1 MTVSTLREW
10 LDSLVTRDHQ
20 TVTVADELITIGTFS
35 LLTGL
40 SITTL
45 RHYDDIGLLRPADV
59 DPRSGYRRYALEQA
73 DRGHRVRM
81 LRSVE
86 MSPEDIA
93 AVLDNDEHTARSVMA
108 RHRDVLEDRGA
119 QLAQLVGRLNGYIE
133 EGLKV
138 QAAKDI
144 RIVAINIG
152 VPSEEALQKARGF
165 WEAVLGVKMENW
177 GGPSWQVLLGPDG
190 AQGMLNIRVRSEDE
204 PHHSHTAAF
213 GISVPDLQETAK
225 RALAAGG
232 KEHYPRTDGM
242 DMPSHTLIED
252 PVGNRVVFWQA

>member
-1 MTVSTLREW
+1 
-10 LDSLVTRDHQ
+10 VT
-20 TVTVADELITIGTFS
+20 DELITIGTFS

-45 RHYDDIGLLRPADV
+45 RHYDDIGLLHPTDV
-59 DPRSGYRRYALEQA
+59 HPRTGYRRYAIDLA
-73 DRGHRVRM
+73 DRAHRIRM

-86 MSPEDIA
+86 MSPEDMEL
-93 AVLDNDEHTARSVMA
+93 VLDGDEDTAGAVMA
-108 RHRDVLEDRGA
+108 RHRDALADRGTH
-119 QLAQLVGRLNGYIE
+119 LAQLVGRLNDYIE

-144 RIVAINIG
+144 RIIAINIG
-152 VPSEEALQKARGF
+152 VPSEEALHKARTF
-165 WEAVLGVKMENW
+165 WEAVLGVKLENW

-190 AQGMLNIRVRSEDE
+190 AQGMLNIRIRSADE
-204 PHHSHTAAF
+204 AHHAHTSAF
-213 GISVPDLQETAK
+213 GISVPDLQVTAK
-225 RALAAGG
+225 RAIAAGG
-232 KEHYPRTDGM
+232 KEHYPPTEGE

>member
-1 MTVSTLREW
+1 MTYEF
-10 LDSLVTRDHQ
+10 
-20 TVTVADELITIGTFS
+20 ITIGTFS

-59 DPRSGYRRYALEQA
+59 DPRTGYRRYAIDQA
-73 DRGHRVRM
+73 DRGHRIRM

-86 MSPEDIA
+86 ISPEDIA
-93 AVLDNDEHTARSVMA
+93 LVLDGDDDTARLVME
-108 RHRDVLEDRGA
+108 RHRDVLANRGT
-119 QLAQLVGRLNGYIE
+119 QLTQLMGRVNDYIE
-133 EGLKV
+133 EGLNV

-152 VPSEEALQKARGF
+152 VPSEEALQKARTF
-165 WEAVLGVKMENW
+165 WEAVLGVKLENW
-177 GGPSWQVLLGPDG
+177 GGQSWQVLLGPDG
-190 AQGMLNIRVRSEDE
+190 AQGRLNIRLRSADE
-204 PHHSHTAAF
+204 PHHSHTSAF
-213 GISVPDLQETAK
+213 GLSVPDVQATAR
-225 RALAAGG
+225 RAVAAGG
-232 KEHYPRTDGM
+232 KEHYPPTDGT